1 MHEDIVKSVKK
12 YIKDMPSFSATVTKA
27 LEICNNP
34 QSSPTDL
41 NRIISL
47 DPILAARVLKLINS
61 AYDGLTRPV
70 TNLARAI
77 IMLGINTVKNMVLST
92 AILVNLAAKKST
104 GLDMDKF
111 WRHSLGTG
119 LIARLI
125 AQKRNVADT
134 QLEEYFIAGLLHDIG
149 KIPANAINVNK
160 YTEAM
165 ELAARERI
173 GLYRAEKRVLDF
185 DHCDVGKTIVEA
197 WHFEGAVGD
206 VISFHH
212 SCLEYTGPHRDILYT
227 VAMANHFSSII
238 GFSEADF
245 AETGFSGDRYPEPL
259 APEIVKYLAVDE
271 GLFKEFE
278 STVKKKIKNALV
290 FLES

>member
-12 YIKDMPSFSATVTKA
+12 YIKDMPSFSTTVTKA

-41 NRIISL
+41 NRVIAL
-47 DPILAARVLKLINS
+47 DPILAARVFKLINS

-70 TNLARAI
+70 TNLVRAI

-92 AILVNLAAKKST
+92 AILVDLAAKKST

-119 LIARLI
+119 LMARLI
-125 AQKRNVADT
+125 AQKRNIADD

-149 KIPANAINVNK
+149 KIPASALNVNK
-160 YTEAM
+160 YMEAV

-173 GLYRAEKRVLDF
+173 GLYRAEKHVLDF
-185 DHCDVGKTIVEA
+185 DHCDVGKIIAEA
-197 WHFEGAVGD
+197 WHLEGAAGD
-206 VISFHH
+206 VIGFHH
-212 SCLEYTGPHRDILYT
+212 SCLEYAGPYRDILYT
-227 VAMANHFSSII
+227 VAMANRFSSTMRV
-238 GFSEADF
+238 SEM
-245 AETGFSGDRYPEPL
+245 GFSGDRYPEPL
-259 APEIVKYLAVDE
+259 APEILKYLAVDE
-271 GLFKEFE
+271 DILKEFE
-278 STVKKKIKNALV
+278 STVRKKIEDALA